1 MLHYD
6 VETIISQLMF
16 SHWNF
21 LKSDII
27 LKHFTEM
34 NRHTLADGLV
44 HGVFDI
50 KLLKSVITRI
60 QNWQDTDDTIM
71 IYFVI
76 SKIER

>member
-1 MLHYD
+1 
-6 VETIISQLMF
+6 
-16 SHWNF
+16 
-21 LKSDII
+21 
-27 LKHFTEM
+27 M